1 MERSPSEHVGTAEL
15 AKLLEESRRR
25 AESALDAPDVHP
37 HLAACPAC
45 REQFED
51 LALLDRQL
59 DRQMKGMRPAESPPR
74 QDCPGPALWREIAG
88 GLTSSNE
95 TLASLEHASRCDHC
109 GPLLREA
116 VAEVSNLNGELT
128 EAERTLIAILD
139 QCQEADGT
147 VRVPEVLRPY
157 MGTDVLRSAKR

>member
-1 MERSPSEHVGTAEL
+1 MVEL

-25 AESALDAPDVHP
+25 PESALDAADVHP
-37 HLAACPAC
+37 HLAACLTC

-74 QDCPGPALWREIAG
+74 QGDWPGPALWREIAA
-88 GLTSSNE
+88 GLTPPDE
-95 TLASLEHASRCDHC
+95 THASLQHASRCDHC

-116 VAEVSNLNGELT
+116 VAEVSNLNGEIT
-128 EAERTLIAILD
+128 EAEGTL
-139 QCQEADGT
+139 
-147 VRVPEVLRPY
+147 
-157 MGTDVLRSAKR
+157 